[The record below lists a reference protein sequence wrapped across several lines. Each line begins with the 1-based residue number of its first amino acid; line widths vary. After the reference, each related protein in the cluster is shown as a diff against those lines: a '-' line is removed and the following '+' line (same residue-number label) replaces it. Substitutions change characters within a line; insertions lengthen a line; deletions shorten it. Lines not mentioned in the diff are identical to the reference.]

1 MRVNSLLKIMG
12 VVQRLNQ
19 FIEIKGI
26 SKYRFYQ
33 QTGLSNGALDKG
45 DNLGS
50 DKCEKI
56 YYAFPEINLVW
67 LLTGQGEMLKSN
79 ETVANNQSIKG
90 NSNNMIGENGSI
102 SVDDKDSKAFN
113 AILAEYNE
121 RLKKQEEY
129 IQSLLEEQKSLHQQ
143 ISKLIDKLK

>member
-1 MRVNSLLKIMG
+1 MG

-26 SKYRFYQ
+26 SKYKFYQ
-33 QTGLSNGALDKG
+33 KTGLSNGALDKG

-67 LLTGQGEMLKSN
+67 LLTGQGEMLK
-79 ETVANNQSIKG
+79 TDGTATNNQSIKG
-90 NSNNMIGENGSI
+90 NSNNMIGGSGSI
-102 SVDDKDSKAFN
+102 SVDDKDSKDSS
-113 AILAEYNE
+113 AIIAEYNE
-121 RLKKQEEY
+121 RLRKQEEY
-129 IQSLLEEQKSLHQQ
+129 IHSLLEEQKSLHQQ